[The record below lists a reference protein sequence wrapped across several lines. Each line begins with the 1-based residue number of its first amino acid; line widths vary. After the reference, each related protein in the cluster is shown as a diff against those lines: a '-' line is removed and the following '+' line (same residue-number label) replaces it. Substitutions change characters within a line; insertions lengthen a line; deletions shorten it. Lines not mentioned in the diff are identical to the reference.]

1 MVSYWAREVLTCGS
15 LLEAARGGQGRS
27 APAVKTSHAR
37 YYGKSAGQ
45 ERECPSRKSRRE
57 EEPQRSFCL
66 TSNCHKKRQSETRGG
81 PAPAPG
87 RMAIRWITPVKSARQ
102 LAHADPRRGMSA
114 YHLRRVGGYYGR
126 TERLHAT
133 FAAAGRPSCPVR
145 HGVGGARA
153 RAR

>member
-1 MVSYWAREVLTCGS
+1 MTPTTND
-15 LLEAARGGQGRS
+15 ARGKLPRRGE
-27 APAVKTSHAR
+27 TSLTTPSRCANGG
-37 YYGKSAGQ
+37 YGKSAGQ

-102 LAHADPRRGMSA
+102 PAHADPRRGMSA
-114 YHLRRVGGYYGR
+114 YHLRRVGGVLWTHRAAPRHLCGR
-126 TERLHAT
+126 RTAQL
-133 FAAAGRPSCPVR
+133 SCPPWYR
-145 HGVGGARA
+145 R
-153 RAR
+153 R